1 MAASKAAAKPVV
13 PPKPPLLEE
22 MELLVDLPDTPLF
35 ENQHLISV
43 LDFPEYDVGTP
54 WHFDASKLEQ
64 CSLISRVIPKLRLWD
79 SVFVRCDLSANKL
92 FEAGLLRSEFLGCR
106 GTGLQLGESDVQDV
120 RFSNCKLN
128 MANFRKCKLTR
139 VVFENCILDE
149 VDFNAAKLT
158 DVAFIKCELNKTD
171 FSGAKLQA
179 VDLTK
184 CGIRGIRGVMSLK
197 NARIT
202 EEQLFELAPLLA
214 QEVGLVW

>member
-1 MAASKAAAKPVV
+1 MSSTSSGLKHIA
-13 PPKPPLLEE
+13 PPKPPLLQE
-22 MELLVDLPDTPLF
+22 MELLIDLPESPLF
-35 ENQHLISV
+35 ENQHLITI
-43 LDFPEYDVGTP
+43 LDFPLYDSSLP

-64 CSLISRVIPKLRLWD
+64 CSLTSKIISKLRLWD
-79 SVFVRCDLSANKL
+79 SIFVRCDLSANRF

-106 GTGLQLGESDVQDV
+106 GTGLQLGESDIQDV

-128 MANFRKCKLTR
+128 MASFRNCKLTR
-139 VVFENCILDE
+139 VVFENCILDDA
-149 VDFNAAKLT
+149 DFNAAKLHE
-158 DVAFIKCELNKTD
+158 VSFIKCELNRTD

-184 CGIRGIRGVMSLK
+184 NDLRPLRGVMSLK

-202 EEQLFELAPLLA
+202 EEQLFELAPLMA